1 MGPIQLNDV
10 LARRRHID
18 GLYEI
23 RQRTHKG
30 DVFLEGPYTR
40 VTTETRLRALAHE
53 FGADSWIEQT
63 DGRYR
68 FLEPD

>member
-10 LARRRHID
+10 LARRRID

-30 DVFLEGPYTR
+30 DVFLEGPYSR
-40 VTTETRLRALAHE
+40 VTAETRLRALAGEH
-53 FGADSWIEQT
+53 GSDPWIQET
-63 DGRYR
+63 NGTYR